1 MLTPPLGSNTDFFE
15 FKNIL
20 TAEDPLGQTSEKG
33 YLVSRHI
40 CIENGHIKCFFY
52 FLGGCLRVIFIIKTF
67 LKDRDPPPLGFK
79 NSQIEIGKFSAGF
92 RLQFFFRIK
101 IVTPPL
107 KMLII
112 T

>member
-20 TAEDPLGQTSEKG
+20 TAEGPLGQTSEKG

-52 FLGGCLRVIFIIKTF
+52 FLGGCLIVIYNSDIFEKW
-67 LKDRDPPPLGFK
+67 RPPLGGNFFSMCHET
-79 NSQIEIGKFSAGF
+79 NS
-92 RLQFFFRIK
+92 
-101 IVTPPL
+101 V
-107 KMLII
+107 
-112 T
+112 